1 MLNITN
7 YHRNAHQNYNEVIT
21 SHQSEEPSSKI
32 LQTVISG
39 EGLEEKGPSFTVGGH
54 VNWYSHY
61 GEQYG
66 SSLKTKN
73 KITIWPSNSTPGHI
87 PGEQPEFQK
96 IHALKCS
103 LQHYVL

>member
-1 MLNITN
+1 M
-7 YHRNAHQNYNEVIT
+7 Q
-21 SHQSEEPSSKI
+21 SSEESSSKI

-73 KITIWPSNSTPGHI
+73 KITI
-87 PGEQPEFQK
+87 
-96 IHALKCS
+96 
-103 LQHYVL
+103 

>member
-73 KITIWPSNSTPGHI
+73 KITI
-87 PGEQPEFQK
+87 
-96 IHALKCS
+96 
-103 LQHYVL
+103 